1 MTGVTNG
8 IDIFA
13 CAADDFVDA
22 ARARG
27 MSKPVAIEAYR
38 ACFRDGR
45 VAEPWITRPE
55 MPLGKTHPE
64 DTTLK
69 FTLRI
74 GGGLETESVILPQR
88 GRTGRL
94 RHSLCVSSQVGCAM
108 GCTFCETARM
118 GLLRNLSVAQIV
130 AQWFA
135 ARHELGHEITNI
147 VFMGMGEPMDNL
159 DAVLQAVRVL
169 TDRNGAG
176 VPASR
181 ISISTVG
188 HLRGIERLARF
199 TEEPGY
205 RQLRLAVSLNAPN
218 DTIRS
223 EIMPL
228 NRAMPMG
235 ELLEAMVAW
244 PAAERL
250 PILVEYVLIPG
261 VNDAPE
267 HARELCAYLGPVNC
281 SINVIPYNPR
291 RDSPWPAPK
300 EAAVDAFIEQVREA
314 GGTVRRR
321 RTMGRSVMAACGQLG
336 NGAHRRR

>member
-1 MTGVTNG
+1 V
-8 IDIFA
+8 DILA
-13 CAADDFVDA
+13 CTTDDFVAAAAAHGVSRPDA
-22 ARARG
+22 
-27 MSKPVAIEAYR
+27 VDLYR

-45 VAEPWITRPE
+45 IDAPWITRPDT
-55 MPLGKTHPE
+55 PLGRTQPE
-64 DTTLK
+64 DSTLK
-69 FTLRI
+69 FTLRL
-74 GGGLETESVILPQR
+74 GDGLETESVVLPQR
-88 GRTGRL
+88 GRTGRI

-108 GCTFCETARM
+108 GCTFCETGRM
-118 GLLRNLSVAQIV
+118 GLLRNLTAAEIV
-130 AQWFA
+130 AQWHA
-135 ARHELGHEITNI
+135 ARHELGHDITNV

-169 TDRNGAG
+169 TDRNGPG

-188 HLRGIERLARF
+188 HLPGIERLARF
-199 TEEPGY
+199 TGEPGF

-218 DTIRS
+218 DAIRD

-235 ELLEAMVAW
+235 ALRDAMSAW

-267 HARELCAYLGPVNC
+267 HARELCAYLAPVNC

-291 RDSPWPAPK
+291 RDSPWPAPA
-300 EAAVDAFIEQVREA
+300 EGDVDAFIEQVRA
-314 GGTVRRR
+314 GGGTVRRR

-336 NGAHRRR
+336 NGVHRRR

>member
-1 MTGVTNG
+1 MDRDDS
-8 IDIFA
+8 IDILACTSDEFA
-13 CAADDFVDA
+13 AAALHHGVKKP
-22 ARARG
+22 RARE
-27 MSKPVAIEAYR
+27 IYH
-38 ACFRDGR
+38 ACLRDGR
-45 VAEPWITRPE
+45 FDEPWVRRPD
-55 MPLGKTHPE
+55 MSLGRTQRE
-64 DTTLK
+64 ETTTK
-69 FTLRI
+69 FVLQL
-74 GGGLETESVILPQR
+74 GDGLETESVILPQR

-108 GCTFCETARM
+108 GCTFCETGRM
-118 GLLRNLSVAQIV
+118 GLLRNLSASGIV

-135 ARHELGHEITNI
+135 ARHELGCEITNI

-169 TDRNGAG
+169 ADRNGAG
-176 VPASR
+176 IPASR

-188 HLRGIERLARF
+188 HLPGIERLATF
-199 TEEPGY
+199 TAEPGF

-218 DTIRS
+218 DVIRD

-228 NRAMPMG
+228 NRAMPMNRLRDA
-235 ELLEAMVAW
+235 LLAW

-261 VNDAPE
+261 VNDAPR
-267 HARELCAYLGPVNC
+267 HARELCEYLEPVNC

-291 RDSPWPAPK
+291 RDSPWPAPA
-300 EAAVDAFIEQVREA
+300 EADVDAFIERVRAA

-321 RTMGRSVMAACGQLG
+321 QTMGRSVMAACGQLG
-336 NGAHRRR
+336 NGEHRRR